1 MPARRIHG
9 KERPDME
16 PASGA
21 ERRCF
26 PRFPFHSKA
35 VLVLDGIPYEGT
47 LLDLSLSGALFRAR
61 AALVVAAGECCRLD
75 ILHGAARDV
84 ARANG
89 RIAYAQED
97 VLGLQ
102 FQQLDLGAQQGLTQI
117 VEMNLGTREMMK
129 RELAALLS
137 SPAGRLR

>member
-1 MPARRIHG
+1 MPAGRIHG
-9 KERPDME
+9 KEKLDMD

-26 PRFPFHSKA
+26 PRFPFHSNA
-35 VLVLDGIPYEGT
+35 VLLLDGIPHEGT
-47 LLDLSLSGALFRAR
+47 LIDLSLSGALFRGR
-61 AALVVAAGECCRLD
+61 AAMVVATGERCRLD
-75 ILHGAARDV
+75 ILHGAGRDV
-84 ARANG
+84 ARAKG

-97 VLGLQ
+97 LVGLQ
-102 FQQLDLGAQQGLTQI
+102 FQQLDLDVLQGLTQI

-129 RELAALLS
+129 RELAALLM